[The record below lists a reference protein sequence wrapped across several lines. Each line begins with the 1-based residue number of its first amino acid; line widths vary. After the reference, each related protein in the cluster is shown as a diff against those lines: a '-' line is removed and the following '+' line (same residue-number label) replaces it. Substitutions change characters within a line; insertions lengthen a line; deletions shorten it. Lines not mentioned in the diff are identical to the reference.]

1 MKKVI
6 VPILY
11 VLVIIVLCSFLIK
24 PVINGIHY
32 GIDLKGGFE
41 ILYNIE
47 PLIPGEELTS
57 EDLNNTYKAIVN
69 RIDTLGVSEPV
80 ITIEGDNLI
89 RIQLPGVSD
98 EDEARQRIST
108 TAVLSFRDTNDKLLM
123 TSEVL
128 GRNGASLSQNQQN
141 FLYEVKLDIKDT
153 STFYKVTKDLST
165 RTNGNNKMVIWLD
178 FDENVD
184 SYASQIDTCG
194 EDGNMKCISAA
205 YVKEGLSSS
214 SVVIS
219 FGEGNYNSEQ
229 IKKIKKSAEELV
241 DLINSGSLPTK
252 LTEESTPKSVS
263 PSFGSETITKTG
275 IAGLITFAL
284 ISLILIFKYRISGLI
299 GSVCLFVYAI
309 LVFLIFNGVGGV
321 LTLTGI
327 AALVLGIGMAVDS
340 IIISN
345 ERVKDELQKGN
356 KLNVAFKEGNKSS
369 LVAIIDANITT
380 LIAGIVLYI
389 FGESS
394 VKGFATMLI
403 ITIFITIFTTVV
415 LYRILQKL
423 FVDSNYFKENPK
435 ILFGKVKDHLKIN
448 YVDKSK
454 YPIYVGASIIIL
466 GITFVIVRGFNF
478 GVDFTGGTNIN
489 LSSSE
494 NLDFDKIKTIV
505 DEYDVRDYDY
515 YMGTKKEGYIKLNDI
530 LNEENEIKV
539 KNALN
544 ELGIESSSSEISNLV
559 TKSLTKNA
567 IKALI
572 YSLIVIIIYIA
583 IRFNINYAISGILM
597 LCHDVLIILSLFAI
611 FNIPVDFIIVA
622 SLLTIIGYSINDTIV
637 VFDRVRENRKKLFRN
652 RKKLTKEELDELVNV
667 SSSETVSRNVW
678 TSITTIVAVV
688 TLISVGLNDILTF
701 NIAILIGLIAGSFS
715 SLLIGPRVWMI
726 LEKRSIDKPEEEDN
740 EPQELKIKGIND

>member
-1 MKKVI
+1 MKKIIKPSLI
-6 VPILY
+6 VLA
-11 VLVIIVLCSFLIK
+11 IIVVCSFLVK
-24 PVINGIHY
+24 TVINGIHY
-32 GIDLKGGFE
+32 GIDLQGGFE

-47 PLIPGEELTS
+47 PLTPGEELTS
-57 EDLNNTYKAIVN
+57 DDLNNTYKAIVN

-89 RIQLPGVSD
+89 RIQLPGVSN

-123 TSEVL
+123 TSEIL
-128 GRNGASLSQNQQN
+128 GRNGASLSQNERSFQYQ
-141 FLYEVKLDIKDT
+141 VKLDIKDT

-165 RTNGNNKMVIWLD
+165 RGSGNNLMVTWLD
-178 FDENVD
+178 FEEGVD
-184 SYASQIDTCG
+184 SYESQKETCG
-194 EDGNMKCISAA
+194 RNGNMRCISAA
-205 YVKEGLSSS
+205 YVNEGLSSS
-214 SVVIS
+214 SVVI
-219 FGEGNYNSEQ
+219 EGNFTKEEAQ
-229 IKKIKKSAEELV
+229 ELV
-241 DLINSGSLPTK
+241 DFINSGSLPTK

-284 ISLILIFKYRISGLI
+284 ISLILIFKYRISGFI

-345 ERVKDELQKGN
+345 ERVKDELHRGN

-403 ITIFITIFTTVV
+403 ITIFVTIFTTVV
-415 LYRILQKL
+415 LYRFLQKL
-423 FVDSNYFKENPK
+423 FVNSNAFKENPK
-435 ILFGKVKDHLKIN
+435 KLFGKTKDHIKID
-448 YVDKSK
+448 YIKKAK
-454 YPIYVGASIIIL
+454 YPIYVGVSIIIL
-466 GITFVIVRGFNF
+466 GITFAIVRGFNF

-494 NLDFDKIKTIV
+494 NIDFDKIKSIV
-505 DEYDVRDYDY
+505 SEYDVRGYDY

-530 LNEENEIKV
+530 LDEENEMKV
-539 KNALN
+539 KDELN
-544 ELGIESSSSEISNLV
+544 KLGIESSSSEISNLV

-572 YSLIVIIIYIA
+572 YSLIAIIIYIA

-597 LCHDVLIILSLFAI
+597 LCHDVLIILAIFAI

-637 VFDRVRENRKKLFRN
+637 VFDRVRENRIKIYRN
-652 RKKLTKEELDELVNV
+652 RKKLTKDELNDLVNV
-667 SSSETVSRNVW
+667 SSYETVSRNIW
-678 TSITTIVAVV
+678 TSITTIVAVIA
-688 TLISVGLNDILTF
+688 LIAVGLNDILTF

-715 SLLIGPRVWMI
+715 SLLIGPKVWTI
-726 LEKRSIDKPEEEDN
+726 LEKRSIDKPEEEDD
-740 EPQELKIKGIND
+740 EPHELKIKGIND